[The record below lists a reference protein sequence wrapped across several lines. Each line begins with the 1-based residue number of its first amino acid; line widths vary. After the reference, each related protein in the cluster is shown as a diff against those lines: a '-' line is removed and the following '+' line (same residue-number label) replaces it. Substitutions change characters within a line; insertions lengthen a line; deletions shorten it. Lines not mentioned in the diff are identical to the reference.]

1 MKHAVVIGIVGLIA
15 ALLQGTLLYIGI
27 PPYLLPQVVLIVVIY
42 LGFHEVSLVG
52 VFTVFGL
59 GLLMDFASAVLVGPW
74 AGAYV
79 AVYGA
84 LAVASQRLFV
94 ESAIVMVVTGFIACL
109 CSDLIYLGL
118 AYEYQPSGASYI
130 VDSLGQALATALVA
144 PVLMALLARVLYR
157 RTVPVLGRV
166 SAATMA

>member
-84 LAVASQRLFV
+84 LALGSQRLFV

-118 AYEYQPSGASYI
+118 AYEYQPSGSSYI
-130 VDSLGQALATALVA
+130 VDSVGQAFATAILS
-144 PVLMALLARVLYR
+144 PLLMAILSKVLYR
-157 RTVPVLGRV
+157 RAVPVLGRV

>member
-1 MKHAVVIGIVGLIA
+1 VKHALVIGIIGMIA
-15 ALLQGTLLYIGI
+15 ALFQGTLLYIGI
-27 PPYLLPQVVLIVVIY
+27 PSYLLPQVVLILVIY

-94 ESAIVMVVTGFIACL
+94 ESAIVMVVTGFVACV
-109 CSDLIYLGL
+109 CADLIYLGL
-118 AYEYQPSGASYI
+118 AYEYQPSGSSYI
-130 VDSLGQALATALVA
+130 VDSIGQAFATAIVA
-144 PVLMALLARVLYR
+144 PVFMAILARVLYR

>member
-15 ALLQGTLLYIGI
+15 ALLQGTLLYVGI
-27 PPYLLPQVVLIVVIY
+27 PPYLLPQVVLILVIY
-42 LGFHEVSLVG
+42 LGFHEVSMVG
-52 VFTVFGL
+52 VFTVFAL

-74 AGAYV
+74 AGAFV

-94 ESAIVMVVTGFIACL
+94 ESAIVMVVTGFVACL
-109 CSDLIYLGL
+109 CADFIYLGL
-118 AYEYQPSGASYI
+118 AYEYQPSGSSYL
-130 VDSLGQALATALVA
+130 VDSLGQAFATALIA
-144 PVLMALLARVLYR
+144 PPLMAILARVLFR